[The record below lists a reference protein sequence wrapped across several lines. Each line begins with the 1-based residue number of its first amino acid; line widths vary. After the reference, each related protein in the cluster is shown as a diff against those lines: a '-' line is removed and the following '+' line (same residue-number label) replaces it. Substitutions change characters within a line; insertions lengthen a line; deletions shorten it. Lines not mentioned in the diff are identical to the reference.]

1 MCHRLECQRRTGSAL
16 SVAAFYDRKC
26 VTVTHGAPRTYSR
39 DSASGFPI
47 VFHFCPHCGSNLW
60 WEPARLPGLIG
71 VALGAFADPAFAA
84 PEQAVFIRDK
94 HHWLELPREMAM
106 FECNPPP
113 LAASTAVEPSP
124 AS

>member
-39 DSASGFPI
+39 DSASGFA
-47 VFHFCPHCGSNLW
+47 VTFHFCPDCGSNLW

-71 VALGAFADPAFAA
+71 VAVGAFADPAFPMPARTVWTENKHDWLPF
-84 PEQAVFIRDK
+84 PETIPWHRK
-94 HHWLELPREMAM
+94 
-106 FECNPPP
+106 NP
-113 LAASTAVEPSP
+113 A
-124 AS
+124 